1 MYEPPLLIG
10 LSLQLQRAQEVEGN
24 VCQRDGVDTRLL
36 LRYELENDG
45 SGVVSL
51 LWGPSIGCSDP
62 GGLCVEILLFH
73 FAYFPGDIFLCITSN
88 YIVVFF

>member
-1 MYEPPLLIG
+1 MYDPPLLIG

-24 VCQRDGVDTRLL
+24 VCQKDGVDTRLL

-51 LWGPSIGCSDP
+51 LWGPSIGCSGL
-62 GGLCVEILLFH
+62 GGLCGNIVFS
-73 FAYFPGDIFLCITSN
+73 FCICSR
-88 YIVVFF
+88 